1 MFLGLG
7 LSLFTNLNLEFLVLK
22 LLDSILLAK
31 ELDKY
36 LKINYLKLL
45 TLKISALKAM
55 KTFFNAVSD

>member
-7 LSLFTNLNLEFLVLK
+7 LSLFNNLNLKFLVLK

-36 LKINYLKLL
+36 MKVNYLKLL
-45 TLKISALKAM
+45 TL
-55 KTFFNAVSD
+55 

>member
-7 LSLFTNLNLEFLVLK
+7 LSLFNNLNLKFLVLK

-36 LKINYLKLL
+36 MKVNYLKLL
-45 TLKISALKAM
+45 TLKISVLKAL